1 MRENAISCIGCGR
14 CSLVCGRDIAIPEYF
29 RLYNEYTGGAQVSEE
44 GKSAYREAANG
55 RGLASDCI
63 YCGSCES
70 RCPQRIE
77 VTLWLMRVAEA
88 FE

>member
-1 MRENAISCIGCGR
+1 MPDNAISCIGCGR
-14 CSLVCGRDIAIPEYF
+14 CSLVCARDIAIPEYF
-29 RLYNEYTGGAQVSEE
+29 RLYNEYVGSEKRIAE
-44 GKSAYREAANG
+44 GKAAYREASNG

-77 VTLWLMRVAEA
+77 VTVWLMRVAEA